1 MGKRFLAARF
11 PLEQYSRRWAW
22 LRLHE
27 GKSNPHQMKPYG
39 RESGNFVYRQ
49 LFHKKHQT
57 RQGNCTIKR
66 AVKKTARQHARRDL
80 WESVFCDE

>member
-11 PLEQYSRRWAW
+11 PLEQYSHRRAW

-27 GKSNPHQMKPYG
+27 GKSEPHSMRPYG
-39 RESGNFVYRQ
+39 FESGNFVYRQ
-49 LFHKKHQT
+49 LFQKKHQA
-57 RQGNCTIKR
+57 RQGNRSVKR
-66 AVKKTARQHARRDL
+66 AVKKTARQHARRDV